1 MEEEEIV
8 SAVQELFG
16 RMATISS
23 TLLEISSTL
32 LKMSEQLGDLLSGDY
47 NLARVVDELTD
58 NIRGPD
64 NCFNLG
70 DIYEQIS
77 EINDKVKG
85 A

>member
-16 RMATISS
+16 RMARISS

-32 LKMSEQLGDLLSGDY
+32 AKISDQLGDLLSGDY
-47 NLARVVDELTD
+47 SLAHVVDELTD

-64 NCFNLG
+64 DYFNLG
-70 DIYEQIS
+70 DIYAQIS
-77 EINDKVKG
+77 EINDKIKG